1 MHDNERSY
9 KVSLGK
15 HLAKVPRQDRG
26 QLHNHTIIT
35 LLERLPAALAAREPL
50 EAVCVTGLK
59 SYADLASLRVR
70 IGVRLLVQ
78 SGWDMELSMLMYRNF
93 MFLQPK
99 PRYPVETLRLMT
111 RTQLIE
117 EYGPTYGDVIADV
130 CTNPSLQPIF
140 AALFFGD
147 LDREVVRPMRHIV
160 VHFLVDEKAL
170 LYMDSRWA
178 QKAEIAFDAIE
189 ECGGPSAGAV
199 AGAPPRIVPY
209 SEAAELYK
217 ENTGEEPR
225 FTFSINPRE
234 IDYARQA
241 AQEEIRQTRDRER
254 VQRERSEV
262 RNRFV

>member
-9 KVSLGK
+9 KISLNK
-15 HLAKVPRQDRG
+15 HLAKVQRQG
-26 QLHNHTIIT
+26 SELHNPAIIT

-50 EAVCVTGLK
+50 EAVCVTGLQ
-59 SYADLASLRVR
+59 SYADLASARIRVGAR
-70 IGVRLLVQ
+70 MLVQ
-78 SGWDMELSMLMYRNF
+78 SGWDMQLSMLMYRNF

-111 RTQLIE
+111 RTQLHE
-117 EYGPTYGDVIADV
+117 EYGPTYGEVIADV

-160 VHFLVDEKAL
+160 VRFLVDERL
-170 LYMDSRWA
+170 MMYMDPRMA
-178 QKAEIAFDAIE
+178 QKAEIAFEEFE
-189 ECGGPSAGAV
+189 ECGGPGDLPV

-209 SEAAELYK
+209 SEAAALYH
-217 ENTGEEPR
+217 ENVGEEPR

-241 AQEEIRQTRDRER
+241 AQEDVRQAQRAGR
-254 VQRERSEV
+254 VQRERSPL
-262 RNRFV
+262 RIDIL